1 MSRSL
6 GRRVRDLILVTGLV
20 TEVRMVAGR
29 MLGIRVEGEGI
40 GDLAWVAGQQVR
52 VLVTDPLT
60 FQNWRRPR
68 DFLRTYS
75 VWNLDGGLELR
86 VLDHGDGPGA
96 RWARGLKVGDEVTFN
111 KPEGAF
117 VAQKAAFHLF
127 VGEETAAVAFG
138 PMIRGLDSSASV
150 YGVVEVAGPEDRLEL
165 GDRIQWIFRGERS
178 AAESDALVEA
188 VRELSLPGDGDG
200 DGDGSGSGGGDGS
213 DGHGHG
219 GGGHGDGDGHGGG
232 DGRGYGSD
240 DGHGGYDGGGGEGKS
255 KGSGG
260 GVAYVAGEA
269 KTVQRVR
276 EHLVRERGWS
286 RRAVLTKP
294 FWTPGKIGM
303 E

>member
-1 MSRSL
+1 MSRTL
-6 GRRVRDLILVTGLV
+6 GQRVRDLILVTGLV

-75 VWNLDGGLELR
+75 VWDLDGGLELR

-138 PMIRGLDSSASV
+138 PMIRGLDPSASV
-150 YGVVEVAGPEDRLEL
+150 YGVVEVAGPEDQLEL

-188 VRELSLPGDGDG
+188 VRELSLPGDDGGHRGDG
-200 DGDGSGSGGGDGS
+200 NSDGKGGGSGGAD
-213 DGHGHG
+213 
-219 GGGHGDGDGHGGG
+219 
-232 DGRGYGSD
+232 
-240 DGHGGYDGGGGEGKS
+240 GGGEGGGEGRNK
-255 KGSGG
+255 SGG
-260 GVAYVAGEA
+260 GAVAYVAGEA
-269 KTVQRVR
+269 RTVQMVR